1 MKLRCYVLLSNF
13 AFKFNLRRYSK
24 GGVKGGAGGE
34 AGAGQGGRGRVATNQ
49 YSVTEYFGVSKA
61 GGS

>member
-1 MKLRCYVLLSNF
+1 MKDGAGAVGGVGG
-13 AFKFNLRRYSK
+13 AGK
-24 GGVKGGAGGE
+24 GGVKGGAGAG